1 MQTDQINLPGN
12 YGRGTPRP
20 GFRLDK
26 YTVAWTL
33 LFAVIGFLVIFGLS
47 GVVLRF
53 GKFGILAAVAVVIV
67 APIGVYSAIVA
78 VPQLLG
84 KLGVIRSKLRWWH
97 ALWLLL
103 YISSLV
109 FRVRHQEETQAE
121 PLDAWALFRI
131 VPEMIVFGWLMV
143 RLYQRRDA
151 IRWLRCLFQGL
162 TGALTTFALVCLA
175 STFWSVYPAWTLFI
189 SLEYLVDI
197 SVLAVALANIY
208 TLDDYQDLFNW
219 TWTIFGCE
227 LAWVWLQVPLWPSE
241 SFVDGRIKGFL
252 PATGCNAVGQS
263 GAFLAVIALCRL
275 FPLEGRRSNTPFNLV
290 LCAFGLVSLL
300 LSQTRNAIG
309 GFALGALLVLIASR
323 RIWLLVLSSVVGA
336 MTWFLTP
343 LGGIALAYLER
354 EQSSA
359 AMASVTGRLPLWQF
373 AWEQFLQHP
382 LTGMG
387 AYAAG
392 RFYIM
397 SKMGVDPAS
406 LHSDWVELLVGTGL
420 AGLIPFLLVIF
431 GTWWFLFRGIYD
443 KSLDPRGRQ
452 LALEGIGVMAVITV
466 HSFFNVE
473 LIWHVPLLLFV
484 LMGYAEVLRRRRKN
498 VMVPRPL
505 PSILARSSPQTRYGT
520 S

>member
-1 MQTDQINLPGN
+1 MHTKQLHLPAD
-12 YGRGTPRP
+12 YGRGPARQ
-20 GFRLDK
+20 GVSLDK
-26 YTVAWTL
+26 YSVAWI
-33 LFAVIGFLVIFGLS
+33 LFFAAFGFLAISGLS
-47 GVVLRF
+47 WVVLRF
-53 GKFGILAAVAVVIV
+53 SRFGVLAAVAIVVTV
-67 APIGVYSAIVA
+67 PIALYSAVLAI
-78 VPQLLG
+78 PQLFD
-84 KLGVIRSKLRWWH
+84 KLAVIRPKLRWWH
-97 ALWLLL
+97 ALLLLL
-103 YISSLV
+103 YVSSLV
-109 FRVRHQEETQAE
+109 FRVRHQEATQAE
-121 PLDAWALFRI
+121 PLDAWTLLRI
-131 VPEMIVFGWLMV
+131 IPEMIVFGWLMV

-175 STFWSVYPAWTLFI
+175 STFWSVYPAWTLFK
-189 SLEYLVDI
+189 SLEYLLDI
-197 SVLAVALANIY
+197 SVLAAALANIRS
-208 TLDDYQDLFNW
+208 LDDYEDLFNW
-219 TWTIFGCE
+219 TWTIFGLE
-227 LAWVWLQVPLWPSE
+227 LAWVWLQIPLWPSE
-241 SFVDGRIKGFL
+241 SFVDGRIKGFI

-263 GAFLAVIALCRL
+263 GAFFAVIALCRL

-309 GFALGALLVLIASR
+309 GFVLAAALVLILSR

-452 LALEGIGVMAVITV
+452 LALEGIGVLAVITV

-505 PSILARSSPQTRYGT
+505 PSILARSSPQTRYST